1 VLVVIHHLCPTSTP
15 CPYLFQLATDS
26 IKPDGCCVVQDYR
39 KLISPL
45 SLRQLPGIGHHLEE
59 KLNESGLSTV
69 QQVWDLGDRALR
81 VLEGILG
88 VATGKKIHYFCRG
101 IDDRPVVASE
111 RKSIGAECSYGV
123 RFDGEYG
130 PDYMISCLAVE
141 VVKRMNAI
149 GVRGGSKVTLK
160 IKRRKQH
167 AKAPMKFLGHGS
179 CDNLSRSCDVPA
191 SATTADSKVLS
202 NLCFTL
208 YRQLGVPKE
217 DVRGMGIVLT
227 KLTFSV
233 AGASAPSDASCKQ
246 PDLRSW
252 LCTRSAKE
260 HAASDSSSAAVSTSD
275 GVHGPVSLAHTAT
288 TAYNGQT
295 NNELSI
301 IASGQEAE
309 SDCIEV
315 DPGFEVPSLSQIR
328 LSQVEFLTS
337 PMKRWVLS
345 ILEAGTAPVGADSR
359 PLPAPKKRKLIQPT
373 LAPLKSHATAAKRSR
388 FDANRRLVK
397 SGRRGPASKAKGPKM
412 RQSNRCYAVDSKSLF
427 EDDVYP
433 LSLFMDENPS
443 ADADSLNRVTAFL
456 LVCVNERRL
465 GDLVV
470 LLRSIRNRTDRWGDD
485 RVLQPI
491 TDQVNDAVEAIEGSR
506 LDMNWI

>member
-15 CPYLFQLATDS
+15 CPYLLQLATDS

-69 QQVWDLGDRALR
+69 KQVWDLGDRAC

-88 VATGKKIHYFCRG
+88 VATGKKIHNFCRG

-191 SATTADSKVLS
+191 SSTTADSKVLS
-202 NLCFTL
+202 DLCFTL

-233 AGASAPSDASCKQ
+233 AGASAPADARQQ

-260 HAASDSSSAAVSTSD
+260 HSASASSSAVVSTSD
-275 GVHGPVSLAHTAT
+275 GVHRTVSLAHTAA
-288 TAYNGQT
+288 TAYTVQT

-388 FDANRRLVK
+388 VDANRKLVK
-397 SGRRGPASKAKGPKM
+397 SGRRRPASKAKGPKM
-412 RQSNRCYAVDSKSLF
+412 RQSNHCYAAVDSKSLF
-427 EDDVYP
+427 ENDVYP

-443 ADADSLNRVTAFL
+443 ADAESRNHVTAFL
-456 LVCVNERRL
+456 LVCANERRL

-470 LLRSIRNRTDRWGDD
+470 LLRSIRNRTDRWGDG

-506 LDMNWI
+506 LDMDWI